1 MTLLGVSCHHLD
13 IGYDT
18 VGSTLC
24 VEAKE
29 SIKGMYRAEIPYPT
43 VPAMFLSL
51 VTRVLCLCC
60 RSFCLGHKT
69 ILLV

>member
-1 MTLLGVSCHHLD
+1 MLLHDPLGVLCHHLD

-29 SIKGMYRAEIPYPT
+29 SIKGMYRAEMPYPT
-43 VPAMFLSL
+43 VPAMFLACH
-51 VTRVLCLCC
+51 TRALFMLPKLL
-60 RSFCLGHKT
+60 LGA
-69 ILLV
+69 